1 MRRHNLLL
9 SLLAL
14 LFAVFMTACNSGTTN
29 DAKQQAGG
37 GDEGAIVTPTLSFS
51 VKYLEDYG
59 NVEFTGSFDN
69 ANVNV
74 EDYEFIWD
82 YGDKTPPVPGD
93 GLNVTHFYG
102 ADGTYT
108 VTLTASPKDPDNT
121 PAIPVATGLVTI
133 SKTGIIVQAFRYSAL
148 SGMVYDFQAIATT
161 TDGSPV
167 VYTWEFGDG
176 TVVENTQ
183 QNVMTHRFTK
193 YNTEY
198 TVKVTAK
205 KADAGN
211 ADSVAFPEVKI
222 KTPGLTAQMTVENDP
237 TNAALKR
244 MSVNFYDET
253 GALVHGYSDGTG
265 AVNGLDNVSYKW
277 DFKNDGT
284 AVETTNVGNVEYIYA
299 EGTGTYT
306 VKMTATSDTFTG
318 TVETT
323 GTANVELSYSIPTL
337 NARFVDMYG
346 LQLQIDVTGNGG
358 AAFNGRKAW
367 YEVVYPDGI
376 SQGVE
381 VTHNTDGTVSQTITR
396 SLPSYYSNYN
406 ITINVKEGEWAPNI
420 LATRSIT
427 IERPSFRY
435 VLDGPND
442 GGSYFTKTFSV
453 TPAKGSFTLKN
464 ATFDWNFGEGN
475 NPVRTT
481 AGNASYTYQSAGEKT
496 VTVTIDSELLR
507 TSEISVA
514 QPTTTFTINADITI
528 DRILCPNAGAGQ
540 NFLQYNCRV
549 YLTSSNNLPLYYNWY
564 KDGKP
569 VDGCAGPYCEHTFYK
584 YNEGH
589 TIKVEVG
596 AQDLSGTPKSI
607 SANITTPNVTAVLEG
622 PTSTIHGQNSRYS
635 VSTKVVYEG
644 AEKAITLDNPTYTF
658 RVGENSNG
666 QSGASNTWDANFKP
680 LESDYGSGNTVN
692 RTVYADVTASNL
704 TSKVTSNSITT
715 SVRKQDATLDNFKQ
729 PVVVCRAANDI
740 NKVRQICRMTMRANS
755 SIGAVSGNFDQYS
768 ARFTYNNTSRTLK
781 FQSKELANDAEG
793 TTDEF
798 TIDFNWPNYGDYT
811 TGSNPSQSYVVGGE
825 VYKTGDS
832 AKKTPAQQANI
843 NITLDVDYAL
853 YPQVDSYIVISR
865 GGSGYKFG
873 TWSCGH
879 NEYRGE
885 NRVTGAP
892 QCGSSNSVTGQTLK
906 LGLFANSNGT
916 LKQTLK
922 FRWKLRASHF
932 SNKGDILIREFTV
945 NKGQTISD
953 ENLSFNL
960 AKVLNDNG
968 LKYTGSAYSNKHLF
982 FLEILSDD
990 ANVLAKP
997 VTIWYDGSGKSGYRL
1012 QKITPMLRTN
1022 GYNKCTVSVMPGSTI
1037 FGGAGATFYLSEG
1050 KILFDDVDANSRIK
1064 ALLPDGNNKPWFRFS
1079 SIAYAANGTDSE
1091 WQTFNVTDTR
1101 TEDSADSG
1109 DNRGWFFRDNTWSSG
1124 SRTVIGQVNL
1134 SSGLTSAKSNIEIV
1148 FKDMLTGGEISG
1160 YYNDEKGCNI
1170 SMYTVQ

>member
-1 MRRHNLLL
+1 MKKHSLLL
-9 SLLAL
+9 SLLAM

-51 VKYLEDYG
+51 YEYLEDYKH
-59 NVEFTGSFDN
+59 VKFTGSLEN
-69 ANVNV
+69 ANA
-74 EDYEFIWD
+74 EDYTFIWD
-82 YGDKTPPVPGD
+82 FGDKTVPVSD
-93 GLNVTHFYG
+93 GLVKDYVYTV
-102 ADGTYT
+102 DGVYA

-121 PAIPVATGLVTI
+121 PAIPVATGFVTI

-167 VYTWEFGDG
+167 LYTWDFGDG

-198 TVKVTAK
+198 TVKVTVK

-222 KTPGLTAQMTVENDP
+222 KTPGLTAQMTVENDS
-237 TNAALKR
+237 TNPALKR

-265 AVNGLDNVSYKW
+265 AVNGLDNVSYTW
-277 DFKNDGT
+277 DFKNDGK

-318 TVETT
+318 KVETT
-323 GTANVELSYSIPTL
+323 GEANVELTYSIPTL
-337 NARFVDMYG
+337 NARLVDMYG
-346 LQLQIDVTGNGG
+346 LQLQVDVTGNGG
-358 AAFNGRKAW
+358 LGFSNKEAW

-376 SQGVE
+376 SQSVQ
-381 VTHNTDGTVSQTITR
+381 VTHNADGTVSQTITR
-396 SLPSYYSNYN
+396 TLPSYYSNYN
-406 ITINVKEGEWAPNI
+406 ITINVKERELDSRI

-481 AGNASYTYQSAGEKT
+481 AGSASYTYQSAGEKT

-607 SANITTPNVTAVLEG
+607 SADITTPNVTAVLEG
-622 PTSTIHGQNSRYS
+622 PTSTIHGQNIRYS

-658 RVGENSNG
+658 RIGENTS
-666 QSGASNTWDANFKP
+666 QSGSSNTWDTKFEP
-680 LESDYGSGNTVN
+680 QGSEYGNGNTVS
-692 RTVYADVTASNL
+692 RTVYADVVTASNL
-704 TSKVTSNSITT
+704 ASKVTSNSITT
-715 SVRKQDATLDNFKQ
+715 SVRKQDATLDSFEQ

-740 NKVRQICRMTMRANS
+740 NKVRQICKMTMQAKSN
-755 SIGAVSGNFDQYS
+755 IETVAGNFDQYS

-781 FQSKELANDAEG
+781 FKSQGLTGGAVG

-825 VYKTGDS
+825 VYKTDDS

-879 NEYRGE
+879 NEYRGQ
-885 NRVTGAP
+885 NSVTGKP
-892 QCGSSNSVTGQTLK
+892 QCESNNSKTGQTLK
-906 LGLFANSNGT
+906 LGLFANSDGT
-916 LKQTLK
+916 LKETLK

-932 SNKGDILIREFTV
+932 SDKGDILIREFTV
-945 NKGQTISD
+945 DKGQTISD

-968 LKYTGSAYSNKHLF
+968 LRYTGSAYSNKHLF

-997 VTIWYDGSGKSGYRL
+997 LTIWYDGSGKSGYRL

-1022 GYNKCTVSVMPGSTI
+1022 GYNKCTVSVMAGSTI
-1037 FGGAGATFYLSEG
+1037 FGDAGATFYLSEG
-1050 KILFDDVDANSRIK
+1050 KILFDDMDANSGIK

-1079 SIAYAANGTDSE
+1079 SIAYAANGTDSD

-1101 TEDSADSG
+1101 TEDSSNSG

-1124 SRTVIGQVNL
+1124 SRTVIGQVDL
-1134 SSGLTSAKSNIEIV
+1134 YSGLTSAKSYIQIV

-1160 YYNDEKGCNI
+1160 YYNDEKACNI
-1170 SMYTVQ
+1170 SMFNVQ